1 MCRFV
6 LYHGA
11 PLTIA
16 SLVTD
21 PSNSIIN
28 QSVQSKE
35 ADEPLNGD
43 GFGVAWYAPE
53 LSHKPAVFRSVSPA
67 WSNMNL
73 LELARV
79 TRSGCILA
87 HVRAA
92 TRGIPV
98 TELNCHPFSAG
109 AYAFMHNG
117 DVAHF
122 GAIRRR
128 VLAGLSDA
136 AFQAVKGSTD
146 SEHLFGIFL
155 DKVAQAG
162 GTPAGVTSGPAQGPE
177 HAQADAMAR
186 ALEETISYITALA
199 ATASTANKQDD
210 AAPGED
216 DACDLNIAVSDG
228 RHAVACRYTTADRE
242 PSSLYV
248 HTGRRYVCE
257 GGVCRMVSPEKGHGV
272 VIVSS
277 EPLSDDPGWQKIPR
291 NHMVVIREDRSC
303 DIRPMRITPAAAATG
318 ERAA

>member
-6 LYHGA
+6 LYQGV
-11 PLTIA
+11 PMTIA
-16 SLVTD
+16 SLVTE

-28 QSVQSKE
+28 QSVHSKE

-43 GFGVAWYAPE
+43 GFGVAWYVPE

-73 LELARV
+73 LEMARV

-98 TELNCHPFSAG
+98 TELNCHPFAAG
-109 AYAFMHNG
+109 PYAFMHNG
-117 DVAHF
+117 DVARF
-122 GAIRRR
+122 GAIRRE
-128 VLAGLSDA
+128 VLRSLSDD
-136 AFQAVKGSTD
+136 AFHAVKGSTD
-146 SEHLFGIFL
+146 SEHLFGLFL
-155 DKVAQAG
+155 DRVAVAG
-162 GTPAGVTSGPAQGPE
+162 GTPGGATRGPVAAHPRE
-177 HAQADAMAR
+177 QADRMAV
-186 ALEETISYITALA
+186 ALQQTVEFITRLSASA
-199 ATASTANKQDD
+199 VGGGVKRDEAT
-210 AAPGED
+210 PGED
-216 DACDLNIAVSDG
+216 EDCYLNIAVSDG
-228 RHAVACRYTTADRE
+228 THAVACRYTTAEGD

-257 GGVCRMVSPEKGHGV
+257 EGVCRMVSPEKGHGA

-291 NHMVVIREDRSC
+291 NHMVVIHADGTC
-303 DIRPMRITPAAAATG
+303 DIRPVAA
-318 ERAA
+318 